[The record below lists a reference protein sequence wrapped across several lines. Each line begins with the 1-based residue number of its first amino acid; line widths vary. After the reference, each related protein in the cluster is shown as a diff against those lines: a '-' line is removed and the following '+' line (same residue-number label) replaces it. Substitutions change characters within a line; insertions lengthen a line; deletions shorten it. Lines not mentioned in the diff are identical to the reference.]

1 MGTSKGYIAPTTPH
15 WSQAKRGVSLFL
27 RNPTDNEKRVATAR
41 YAKAMNSSG
50 YSNFDSRIVQAF
62 SGITKFVASSGAKGY
77 KAVLQEI
84 GREDILE
91 LPTEEALNKLLLNY
105 TNESATIDDAIAL
118 DCISEAL
125 FVLEVHSLE
134 DLESININR
143 FIKELV
149 CQFAKHKF
157 AQLFDKQIRNK
168 FPNVEEA
175 NAKMGELQEY
185 IYYTIDFKLTPEILS
200 SINPNNLAN
209 EAVIQDTMRKGFE
222 FLEEFYGE

>member
-1 MGTSKGYIAPTTPH
+1 MGTSKGYIAPTSPH

-27 RNPTDNEKRVATAR
+27 RNPTDGEKRAAATR

-50 YSNFDSRIVQAF
+50 YSASDSRTVHAF

-77 KAVLQEI
+77 KTVLREI
-84 GREDILE
+84 GREDILD
-91 LPTEEALNKLLLNY
+91 LPPEEALNKLLLNY
-105 TNESATIDDAIAL
+105 TNKSATIDDAIAL

-134 DLESININR
+134 DFESININR

-175 NAKMGELQEY
+175 NAKMRELQEY
-185 IYYTIDFKLTPEILS
+185 IYYTIDLKLTPEILS
-200 SINPNNLAN
+200 DINPNNLAN
-209 EAVIQDTMRKGFE
+209 EAVIQDTMRKGFK